1 MIALLDPIVLLTLI
15 MALGACAAIGALGLT
30 LAQRDYTSARLKMIT
45 DRRRTL
51 AVEAVDAL
59 RPKGR
64 VLPLQRRWSNVQAI
78 VKRLKL
84 LRAGTLDQLKREMAH
99 AGWRDPSA
107 PSLFIAAI
115 CTLPLLSGGFGVMW
129 ANTPGF
135 ADSGILR
142 VLMPL
147 GMCGLG
153 VMLPRLYLVNAVNK
167 RRLALTRAFPDALDL
182 VVICVEAGLSAEGA
196 FNRVTEEMMA
206 SAPVIAE
213 EFGLLAA
220 ELAFLPDRRKPLE
233 NLAER
238 TGLATIRSLST
249 TLIQSEKYGT
259 PVALGLR
266 VLAQENREARRSAA
280 EKKAASL
287 PAKLTVPMIV
297 FFLPVLFAVIGGPA
311 MMRFSAL
318 N

>member
-115 CTLPLLSGGFGVMW
+115 CTLPLLS
-129 ANTPGF
+129 
-135 ADSGILR
+135 
-142 VLMPL
+142 
-147 GMCGLG
+147 
-153 VMLPRLYLVNAVNK
+153 
-167 RRLALTRAFPDALDL
+167 
-182 VVICVEAGLSAEGA
+182 
-196 FNRVTEEMMA
+196 
-206 SAPVIAE
+206 
-213 EFGLLAA
+213 
-220 ELAFLPDRRKPLE
+220 
-233 NLAER
+233 
-238 TGLATIRSLST
+238 
-249 TLIQSEKYGT
+249 
-259 PVALGLR
+259 
-266 VLAQENREARRSAA
+266 RRSTKITPPWSRQRSTQPQSCTAWPL
-280 EKKAASL
+280 AS
-287 PAKLTVPMIV
+287 
-297 FFLPVLFAVIGGPA
+297 
-311 MMRFSAL
+311 
-318 N
+318 